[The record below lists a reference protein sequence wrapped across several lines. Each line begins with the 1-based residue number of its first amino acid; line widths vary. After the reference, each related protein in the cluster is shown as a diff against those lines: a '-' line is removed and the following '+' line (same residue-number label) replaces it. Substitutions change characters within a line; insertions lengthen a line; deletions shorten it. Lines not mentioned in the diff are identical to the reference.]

1 MNLYVAP
8 LEGITTYTYRNTHH
22 ELFGGADAYFAP
34 FINPS
39 DQEKVSKKGVRDILP
54 EKNGETPLK
63 IQVLTNSAES
73 FLKFEKKVQAIGY
86 KEINLNVGC
95 PAQTVV
101 KKGRGAGFLQDPDGM
116 DRFFDEVF
124 SKTEAEITVKT
135 RIGYESADEMESL
148 LQIYNRYP
156 IKTLI
161 VHPRTRQDFYGGVP
175 DMEMFRM
182 VYKESKHPIVY
193 NGDVYTKEDFEK
205 IKAEFPRLDGVMMGR
220 GILKNLALLR
230 EIQGGAPLKDDELL
244 AFSEELSKRYMEV
257 LRSET
262 FTLYKLKEIWVYILQ
277 NYPEEKKIAKTIK
290 KAKTIEE
297 FMTATK
303 MLFQ

>member
-8 LEGITTYTYRNTHH
+8 LEGITSYTYRNTHH
-22 ELFGGADAYFAP
+22 EFFGGADFYFAP

-39 DQEKVSKKGVRDILP
+39 EQEKVSKKGVRDILP

-86 KEINLNVGC
+86 KEINLNLGC

-101 KKGRGAGFLQDPDGM
+101 KKGRGAGFLQDPDGI
-116 DRFFDEVF
+116 DRFFEEVF
-124 SKTEAEITVKT
+124 SKTEAEVTVKT
-135 RIGYESADEMESL
+135 RIGYESEKEMENL
-148 LQIYNRYP
+148 LKIYNRYP

-161 VHPRTRQDFYGGVP
+161 VHPRTRQTFYNGVP
-175 DMEMFRM
+175 DMETFRM
-182 VYKESKHPIVY
+182 VYENAKHPLVY
-193 NGDVYTKEDFEK
+193 NGDIYKKEDFEK
-205 IKAEFPRLDGVMMGR
+205 IASEFPRLDGVMMGR
-220 GILKNLALLR
+220 GILKNPALMR
-230 EIQGGAPLKDDELL
+230 EIRGGKALSHNELI
-244 AFSEELSKRYMEV
+244 AFFEELSVRYMGV

-297 FMTATK
+297 FMIAAK
-303 MLFQ
+303 NLFV

>member
-8 LEGITTYTYRNTHH
+8 LEGITTYTYRNAHH
-22 ELFGGADAYFAP
+22 EFFGGAEAYFAP

-86 KEINLNVGC
+86 KEINLNLGC

-101 KKGRGAGFLQDPDGM
+101 KKGRGAGFLQDPDGI
-116 DRFFDEVF
+116 DRFFEEVF
-124 SKTEAEITVKT
+124 SKTEAEVTVKT
-135 RIGYESADEMESL
+135 RIGYESEKEMENL
-148 LQIYNRYP
+148 LKIYNRYP

-161 VHPRTRQDFYGGVP
+161 VHPRTRQTFYNGVP
-175 DMEMFRM
+175 DMETFRM
-182 VYKESKHPIVY
+182 VYENAKHPLVY
-193 NGDVYTKEDFEK
+193 NGDIYKKEDFEK
-205 IKAEFPRLDGVMMGR
+205 IASEFPRLDGVMMGR
-220 GILKNLALLR
+220 GILKNPALMR
-230 EIQGGAPLKDDELL
+230 EIRGGETLEDRELI
-244 AFSEELSKRYMEV
+244 AFFEELSMRYMQV

-297 FMTATK
+297 FMIAAK
-303 MLFQ
+303 NLFA